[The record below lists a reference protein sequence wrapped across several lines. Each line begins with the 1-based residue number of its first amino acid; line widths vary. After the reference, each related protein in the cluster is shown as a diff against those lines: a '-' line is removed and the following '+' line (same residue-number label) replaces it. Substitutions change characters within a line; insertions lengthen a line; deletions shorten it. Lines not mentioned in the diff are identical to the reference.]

1 MIRMLFI
8 ILFACISFGT
18 AIAAPQKTFLSTEN
32 NLWFPADV
40 VNNAIVEH
48 VAEDKQ
54 QAVADVYQDLMDYQT
69 GRISVASLF
78 KVCEKAGFKT
88 KRLEGY
94 TACKQ
99 FIEQMLT
106 DAEIASDIELGGF
119 CPGLDANGNN
129 PNSLRSI
136 TDKTRVGDMCS
147 STNIAYGEVVFK
159 TGYACTC
166 LAMQCNSGFRFRQR
180 GDCVI
185 PTETENPTTNTHCVR
200 EQYVGNTNNNSSE
213 KCKNLCTKS
222 YSGKNCYWDA
232 VIWDKDQNTCICNP
246 TNSEISAKL
255 KKDEERRKSRKYY
268 NPCDKKDK
276 GKSGGQE
283 FCVDKPFEWVNV
295 TRMHAVEL
303 AKLYAKKHN
312 QDEIECADATE
323 TKMDFAGFDDFIMC
337 ASIDANNYY
346 AFRFDDVKESFD
358 NDIQAGLV
366 NGICKI
372 YGHDSNVQ
380 QNDSLM
386 NLIGTFGCF
395 ATCSNELKTAGA
407 HFGLSV
413 AQSGT
418 LCTFSQRV
426 VSADNA
432 SAQLAKIDGL
442 DNYYFKG
449 DATQI
454 QSSQGIGNAIYGYI
468 ESQGFLIR
476 TLDCIPNSA
485 KLQNKWYQDNDDI
498 IQCKLNGRPIDFVFD
513 DVNEAWS
520 YKYEAGEG
528 TLSCLGTGGKYQG
541 NECYGLSQQ
550 QCTNANRRIKEIN
563 PGSSGA
569 RWDSKNSVCILIDQ
583 TEAAVYDKAIQVG
596 TSAIA
601 VVDCAVGSHIG
612 CVMFAT
618 EMAGLVADISS
629 DVLVGERV
637 KEFLRAS
644 TVCKSRNCAKSTIRD
659 LGAKVISVKSALDDN
674 AIRNIDDE
682 LSRLILLLEPEDL
695 KSEMSTNDWNGIVAA
710 TGGATSD
717 WTGTAIVWMGR
728 IGVVAQFASLGV
740 SGVNLLKK
748 SVTSLK
754 TVLSSVDNV
763 AAVIDDVADGIKAL
777 GAADAVSDGIKA
789 LGAADDIGDAAKA
802 LGAADAV
809 SDGVKALGAAD
820 DVSDAA
826 KAIGA
831 ADDVADAA
839 RAAENTVDA
848 VTDMARSMS
857 YTDELAEVGIK
868 HVIDKN
874 GVSRYLD
881 MTNNHYFTSY
891 DEVLKRIDDIPNALA
906 RKMAAAD
913 VIADMTNA
921 ADDVADA
928 ARGAANTIDDIADA
942 SKTAGAADDVADAAR
957 GAASTIDDVAKVAKE
972 MKNTAMSAF
981 TEYISKMDEL
991 PTMSAKQKRKLWATL
1006 SQAFHPDKFAAQQS
1020 NLVPLANELQKQLN
1034 AFKSSAVFS
1043 DFDGLA
1049 KQMSNFI
1056 NLMK

>member
-1 MIRMLFI
+1 M
-8 ILFACISFGT
+8 SFGT
-18 AIAAPQKTFLSTEN
+18 AIGAPQKTFLSTEN
-32 NLWFPADV
+32 NLWFSTDV
-40 VNNAIVEH
+40 VTNAIVEH
-48 VAEDKQ
+48 IDEDKQ
-54 QAVADVYQDLMDYQT
+54 QSVADVYQDLMDQEN
-69 GRISVASLF
+69 GKISVASLF
-78 KVCEKAGFKT
+78 QCCRKGGMNTYREDGYNKCKDFIT
-88 KRLEGY
+88 K
-94 TACKQ
+94 
-99 FIEQMLT
+99 MLT
-106 DAEIASDIELGGF
+106 DAEIAQDIGMDGF
-119 CPGLDANGNN
+119 CPGLDANGKN
-129 PNSLRSI
+129 PNALRSI
-136 TDKTRVGDMCS
+136 TDETRVGDMCA
-147 STNIAYGEVVFK
+147 STNIAYGEVVFRS
-159 TGYACTC
+159 GYNCTC
-166 LAMQCNSGFRFRQR
+166 LAMQCNPGFRFRKR
-180 GDCVI
+180 GDCVT
-185 PTETENPTTNTHCVR
+185 PTEDQQDRNARATTYCVR
-200 EQYVGNTNNNSSE
+200 TQNIGNSSNNSSE
-213 KCKNLCTKS
+213 KCKSSCAKH
-222 YSGKNCYWDA
+222 YSNMDCYWDA
-232 VIWDKDQNTCICNP
+232 AIWDKDKNLCICNP
-246 TNSEISAKL
+246 TNQELADKRAQ
-255 KKDEERRKSRKYY
+255 DEEKRKKLRFYNVCKRKG
-268 NPCDKKDK
+268 K
-276 GKSGGQE
+276 GKSGGQDI
-283 FCVDKPFEWVNV
+283 CVDNVFDWVNV
-295 TRMHAVEL
+295 SRLQAVEL
-303 AKLYAKKHN
+303 AKLYATKHFD
-312 QDEIECADATE
+312 DEIHCSENVDSVTD
-323 TKMDFAGFDDFIMC
+323 MNGWDDFVLC
-337 ASIDANNYY
+337 SSLDNNKYY
-346 AFRFDDVKESFD
+346 AFRFDDVKESID
-358 NDIQAGLV
+358 RDIQAGLV

-372 YGHDSNVQ
+372 YGFNSNVA
-380 QNDSLM
+380 QNDSVK
-386 NLIGTFGCF
+386 NLISSFGCLT
-395 ATCSNELKTAGA
+395 TCTNELKAAGA

-413 AQSGT
+413 AQSGA
-418 LCTFSQRV
+418 LCTFTQRV
-426 VSADNA
+426 VSAKDA

-454 QSSQGIGNAIYGYI
+454 QASQGIGGAIYGYI

-550 QCTNANRRIKEIN
+550 QCTDANRRIKEIN

-601 VVDCAVGSHIG
+601 VIDCATGTKIG

-763 AAVIDDVADGIKAL
+763 AAVIDDVADGVKAL
-777 GAADAVSDGIKA
+777 GAADAVSDGI
-789 LGAADDIGDAAKA
+789 KA

-820 DVSDAA
+820 DVADGV
-826 KAIGA
+826 KALGA

-857 YTDELAEVGIK
+857 YTDELAEVGVK
-868 HVIDKN
+868 HVVDKN

-881 MTNNHYFTSY
+881 MTNNNRFISH

-906 RKMAAAD
+906 RKMG
-913 VIADMTNA
+913 A

-942 SKTAGAADDVADAAR
+942 SKTAGAADDIADAAR

-1049 KQMSNFI
+1049 KQMGNFI